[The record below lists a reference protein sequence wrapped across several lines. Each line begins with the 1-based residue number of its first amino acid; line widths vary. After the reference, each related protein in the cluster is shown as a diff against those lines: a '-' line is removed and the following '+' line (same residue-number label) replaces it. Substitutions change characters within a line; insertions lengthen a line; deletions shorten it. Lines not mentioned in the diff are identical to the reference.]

1 MSVYTTLD
9 AAELAEFLTNYAVGD
24 LLDFSGISEGIENTN
39 YFVNT
44 TQGHFVLTLFERQKD
59 ADLEYFLELMTF
71 LHAAQLPTAEVITA
85 KNGKKLLTCKGKSA
99 SLVQRLQGKW
109 QAEPSPSQMV
119 SAARA
124 LAQLHLLGKD
134 FPRKRDNDRGLR
146 WWLDTLDCLESKIP
160 SDDYQRIKEEIRF
173 QKLFRGE
180 DLPRG
185 VIHADLFRDNVLFD
199 GENLS
204 GIIDFYYSC
213 HDLWLYD
220 LAVMVNDWCAVDNRL
235 DLEKTAL
242 VLNAYHQVRPL
253 LAIERGAWPYLLRA
267 AALRF
272 WLSRLTDW
280 HFPRLGSMTHCK
292 DPNTYKNL
300 LLTHQQQMAVYPR
313 EWPC

>member
-9 AAELAEFLTNYAVGD
+9 AAEMAEFLANYAVGD

-44 TQGHFVLTLFERQKD
+44 SQGRFVLTLFERQAD

-71 LHAAQLPTAEVITA
+71 LHDAQLPTAAAMTA
-85 KNGKKLLTCKGKSA
+85 KNGQKLLTCKGRPA
-99 SLVQRLQGKW
+99 ALVQRLPGRW
-109 QAEPSPSQMV
+109 QDQPKPTQIK
-119 SAARA
+119 SAASA
-124 LAQLHLLGKD
+124 LAQLHLLAKN
-134 FPRKRDNDRGLR
+134 FPKKRDNDRGLR
-146 WWLDTLDCLESKIP
+146 WWLDTLDVLEPKIP
-160 SDDYQRIKEEIRF
+160 AEDYQILKEEIRF

-199 GENLS
+199 GEKLS

-220 LAVMVNDWCAVDNRL
+220 LAVMVNDWCAVDGHL
-235 DLEKTAL
+235 DAEKTNL
-242 VLNAYHQVRPL
+242 ILNTYHQTRPL

-272 WLSRLTDW
+272 WLSRLADW
-280 HFPRLGSMTHCK
+280 HFPRAGSMTHSK
-292 DPNTYKNL
+292 DPTIYKNL
-300 LLTHQQQMAVYPR
+300 LLTHQQQMAIYPR